1 MLPGDL
7 TEGKHHQAVDSAP
20 LVGQHISTAID
31 LLRDGPMKH
40 GFDGIHF
47 IRGTEAHVG
56 TAAQNEEAIAVK
68 FNDQGFPLV
77 PDPTTGRLTS
87 YWRRIDVDGVLID
100 VRHHTT
106 FGKTPHTKDAHLRNL
121 AHRIW
126 ETHVRAGHRP
136 PDLCIRG
143 HVHQWGDSGKV
154 VDMPTRLVV
163 LPGWQA
169 LTAFGHRVAI
179 EDIGKT
185 GLCVFVVRDGELLE
199 PEPILFQPDRPE
211 VVKA

>member
-1 MLPGDL
+1 
-7 TEGKHHQAVDSAP
+7 
-20 LVGQHISTAID
+20 
-31 LLRDGPMKH
+31 MKH
-40 GFDGIHF
+40 EFAAIHLV
-47 IRGTEAHVG
+47 RGTEAHTSV
-56 TAAQNEEAIAVK
+56 AAQNEEAVAVK
-68 FNDQGFPLV
+68 LHDAGFPMV

-87 YWRRIDVDGVLID
+87 YWRRIDFDGVLVD

-106 FGKTPHTKDAHLRNL
+106 FGRTPHTKDAHLRNL

-126 ETHVRAGHRP
+126 ETHVRAGHEP
-136 PDLCIRG
+136 PQLAIRG
-143 HVHQWGDSGKV
+143 HAHQWGDSGKV
-154 VDMPTRLVV
+154 VDMATRLVV

-169 LTAFGHRVAI
+169 LTAWGHRQSI

-185 GLCVFVVRDGELLE
+185 GMCVFVVRDGELLE